1 MRKEPSFAQAF
12 ARHRLGM
19 IGLFGITLV
28 LLMGIVGPLFVTYPS
43 GYNDTM
49 PLSPPSA
56 AYWLGTDSLG
66 LNLFDQIV
74 WGARTS
80 LFISVTAVI
89 VASLIG
95 LPLGLVSGYF
105 GGRAGA
111 LIDSVI
117 EIAMTIPT
125 LPLMIL
131 ISAIAGPST
140 TTVAIVIGVFSW
152 PTLARIVRN
161 STLKLARLPYV
172 EAAIVLGIPRRTIMF
187 KHILINAAGP
197 ALVDLTIVMATAVL
211 TEAGLSYLGL
221 GDPNAWSWGGI
232 LQTAFKGGQQFNAWW
247 LIVFPSLAIMFFVV
261 SFNLLGLGINE
272 TLNPK
277 RD

>member
-1 MRKEPSFAQAF
+1 MREKSFAQAF
-12 ARHRLGM
+12 SAHRLGM
-19 IGLFGITLV
+19 VGLA
-28 LLMGIVGPLFVTYPS
+28 GIVVILLVGVFGPMAVKYPQ
-43 GYNDTM
+43 GYNDAM
-49 PLSPPSA
+49 PLASPSGEH
-56 AYWLGTDSLG
+56 WLGTDGLG
-66 LNLFDQIV
+66 LNLLDEII

-80 LFISVTAVI
+80 LFISLTAVG
-89 VASLIG
+89 VAALIG
-95 LPLGLVSGYF
+95 VPLGLVSGYF
-105 GGRAGA
+105 KGRIAG

-131 ISAIAGPST
+131 ISAISGPSVG
-140 TTVAIVIGVFSW
+140 TVAVVIGVFSW

-161 STLKLARLPYV
+161 STLKLSSLPFI
-172 EAAIVLGIPRRTIMF
+172 EAAVILGIPRRTIMF
-187 KHILINAAGP
+187 KHILLNAAGP
-197 ALVDLTIVMATAVL
+197 ALVDLTIIMATAVL

-232 LQTAFKGGQQFNAWW
+232 LQNAFRAGHHFHAWW

-277 RD
+277 RE

>member
-1 MRKEPSFAQAF
+1 MRKGPSFAQAF

-19 IGLFGITLV
+19 IGLVGIALV
-28 LLMGIVGPLFVTYPS
+28 LLLGIVGPLFVPYPS
-43 GYNDTM
+43 GYNDAM

-187 KHILINAAGP
+187 KHILINAVGP

-247 LIVFPSLAIMFFVV
+247 LIVFPSLSIMFFVV

>member
-1 MRKEPSFAQAF
+1 MREKSFAESFSQ
-12 ARHRLGM
+12 HRLGM
-19 IGLFGITLV
+19 IGLV
-28 LLMGIVGPLFVTYPS
+28 GIVIIVLIGAFGPMFVTFPEGYNEAMPLASPS
-43 GYNDTM
+43 GEH
-49 PLSPPSA
+49 
-56 AYWLGTDSLG
+56 WLGTDGLG
-66 LNLFDQIV
+66 LNLFEQII

-80 LFISVTAVI
+80 LFISLTAVA
-89 VASLIG
+89 VATFIG
-95 LPLGLVSGYF
+95 VPLGLVSGYF
-105 GGRAGA
+105 KGRIGA

-131 ISAIAGPST
+131 ISAISGPSVG
-140 TTVAIVIGVFSW
+140 TVAVVIGIFSW

-161 STLKLARLPYV
+161 STLKLSGLPYI
-172 EAAIVLGIPRRTIMF
+172 EAAVVLGIPRRTIMF
-187 KHILINAAGP
+187 KHILLNAAGP
-197 ALVDLTIVMATAVL
+197 ALVDLTFIMATAVL

-221 GDPNAWSWGGI
+221 GDPNAWSWDGI
-232 LQTAFKGGQQFNAWW
+232 LQTAFRAGHHFQAWW

>member
-1 MRKEPSFAQAF
+1 MRDKSFAESF
-12 ARHRLGM
+12 RKHRLGM
-19 IGLFGITLV
+19 VGLAGIIVIVALGV
-28 LLMGIVGPLFVTYPS
+28 LGPFFVAYPV
-43 GYNDTM
+43 GYNEAM
-49 PLSPPSA
+49 PLSGPGREH
-56 AYWLGTDSLG
+56 WMGTDGLG
-66 LNLFDQIV
+66 LDLIAEIV

-80 LFISVTAVI
+80 LFISFTAVA
-89 VASLIG
+89 VATVIG
-95 LPLGLVSGYF
+95 VPLGLVSGYF
-105 GGRAGA
+105 RGRLGG

-131 ISAIAGPST
+131 ISAISGPSVA
-140 TTVAIVIGVFSW
+140 TVAIVIGVFSW

-161 STLKLARLPYV
+161 STLKLSAMPYV
-172 EAAIVLGIPRRTIMF
+172 EAAIVLGIPKRTIMF
-187 KHILINAAGP
+187 KHILLNAAGP
-197 ALVDLTIVMATAVL
+197 ALVDLTLIMATAVL

-232 LQTAFKGGQQFNAWW
+232 LQNAFRAGHHFMAWW
-247 LIVFPSLAIMFFVV
+247 LVVFPSIAIMFFVV

>member
-1 MRKEPSFAQAF
+1 MREKGFVESF

-19 IGLFGITLV
+19 VGLA
-28 LLMGIVGPLFVTYPS
+28 GIVIIMTIGAIGPFLVPYPS
-43 GYNDTM
+43 GYNEAM
-49 PLSPPSA
+49 PLSPPGGQ
-56 AYWLGTDSLG
+56 YWLGTDGLG
-66 LNLFDQIV
+66 LNLVAEIV

-80 LFISVTAVI
+80 LFISLTAVA
-89 VASLIG
+89 VATVIG
-95 LPLGLVSGYF
+95 VPLGLVSGYF
-105 GGRAGA
+105 KGRIGG

-131 ISAIAGPST
+131 ISAISGPSVV
-140 TTVAIVIGVFSW
+140 TVAVVIGVFAW

-161 STLKLARLPYV
+161 STLKLASLPYI
-172 EAAIVLGIPRRTIMF
+172 EATVVLGIPTRTIMF
-187 KHILINAAGP
+187 KHILLNAAGP
-197 ALVDLTIVMATAVL
+197 ALVDLTLIMATAVM

-232 LQTAFKGGQQFNAWW
+232 LQNAFRAGQHFHAWW

>member
-1 MRKEPSFAQAF
+1 MREISFAESF
-12 ARHRLGM
+12 SKHRLGM
-19 IGLFGITLV
+19 VGLVGIVIIGLTGAF
-28 LLMGIVGPLFVTYPS
+28 GPLFVTFPEGYNEAMPLAAPS
-43 GYNDTM
+43 GE
-49 PLSPPSA
+49 
-56 AYWLGTDSLG
+56 YWLGTDGLG
-66 LNLFDQIV
+66 LNLFEQII

-80 LFISVTAVI
+80 LFISLTAVA
-89 VASLIG
+89 VATFLG
-95 LPLGLVSGYF
+95 VPLGLVAGYF
-105 GGRAGA
+105 KGRIGA

-131 ISAIAGPST
+131 ISAISGPSVA
-140 TTVAIVIGVFSW
+140 TVAVVIGVFSW

-161 STLKLARLPYV
+161 STLKLSGLPYI
-172 EAAIVLGIPRRTIMF
+172 EAAVVLGIPRRTIMF
-187 KHILINAAGP
+187 KHILLNAAGP
-197 ALVDLTIVMATAVL
+197 ALVDLTFIMATAVL

-232 LQTAFKGGQQFNAWW
+232 LQTAFRAGHHFHAWW

>member
-1 MRKEPSFAQAF
+1 MRDIGFVESFSK
-12 ARHRLGM
+12 HRLGM
-19 IGLFGITLV
+19 IGLT
-28 LLMGIVGPLFVTYPS
+28 GIVIIVALGVFGPMVVAYPV
-43 GYNDTM
+43 GYNEAM
-49 PLSPPSA
+49 PLA
-56 AYWLGTDSLG
+56 APAREHWLGTDGLG
-66 LNLFDQIV
+66 LNLIDEII

-80 LFISVTAVI
+80 LFISLTAVA
-89 VASLIG
+89 VATCIG
-95 LPLGLVSGYF
+95 VPLGLVSGYF
-105 GGRAGA
+105 RGRIGG

-131 ISAIAGPST
+131 ISAISGPSVG
-140 TTVAIVIGVFSW
+140 TVAVVIGVFSW

-161 STLKLARLPYV
+161 STLKLASLPYI

-187 KHILINAAGP
+187 KHILLNAVGP
-197 ALVDLTIVMATAVL
+197 ALVDLTIIMATAVL

-221 GDPNAWSWGGI
+221 GDPNAWSWGSI
-232 LQTAFKGGQQFNAWW
+232 LQNAFRAGHQFHAWW

>member
-1 MRKEPSFAQAF
+1 MRERSFVQSFAQ
-12 ARHRLGM
+12 HRLGR
-19 IGLFGITLV
+19 IGLAGIVVMLRFGL
-28 LLMGIVGPLFVTYPS
+28 VGPLLVPYPS
-43 GYNDTM
+43 GYNDAT
-49 PLSPPSA
+49 PLALPSA
-56 AYWLGTDSLG
+56 QNWLGTDALG

-80 LFISVTAVI
+80 LFISVTAVL
-89 VASLIG
+89 VASGIG
-95 LPLGLVSGYF
+95 IPLGLVSGF
-105 GGRAGA
+105 LGGRVGG

-131 ISAIAGPST
+131 ISAIAGPSVS
-140 TTVAIVIGVFSW
+140 TVAVVIGVFSW

-161 STLKLARLPYV
+161 STLKLASLPYI
-172 EAAIVLGIPRRTIMF
+172 EAAVILGIPRRTIMF

-197 ALVDLTIVMATAVL
+197 ALVDLTIIMATAVL

-232 LQTAFKGGQQFNAWW
+232 LQTAFKGGQHFHAWW
-247 LIVFPSLAIMFFVV
+247 LIVFPSLASMFFVI

-277 RD
+277 RE

>member
-1 MRKEPSFAQAF
+1 MIEKSFVESF
-12 ARHRLGM
+12 SKHPLGM
-19 IGLFGITLV
+19 IGLV
-28 LLMGIVGPLFVTYPS
+28 GIVIIVTLGLFGPMVVTYPV
-43 GYNDTM
+43 GYNEAI
-49 PLSPPSA
+49 PLASPTLKN
-56 AYWLGTDSLG
+56 WLGTDGLG
-66 LNLFDQIV
+66 LSLIDEIV

-80 LFISVTAVI
+80 LFISLTAVA
-89 VASLIG
+89 VATCIG
-95 LPLGLVSGYF
+95 VPLGLVSGYF
-105 GGRAGA
+105 RGRIGA

-131 ISAIAGPST
+131 ISAISGPSVG
-140 TTVAIVIGVFSW
+140 TVAVVIGIFSW

-161 STLKLARLPYV
+161 STLKLASLPYI
-172 EAAIVLGIPRRTIMF
+172 EAAVVLGIPKRTIMF
-187 KHILINAAGP
+187 KHILLNAVGP
-197 ALVDLTIVMATAVL
+197 ALVDLTIIMATAVL

-232 LQTAFKGGQQFNAWW
+232 LQTAFRAGHHFHAWW

>member
-1 MRKEPSFAQAF
+1 MREKSFAQAF
-12 ARHRLGM
+12 SKHRLGM
-19 IGLFGITLV
+19 VGLVGIVIIV
-28 LLMGIVGPLFVTYPS
+28 LLGILGPMLVPYPVGYDEAMPLTPPS
-43 GYNDTM
+43 GEH
-49 PLSPPSA
+49 
-56 AYWLGTDSLG
+56 WLGTDGLG
-66 LNLFDQIV
+66 LNLFNQIV

-80 LFISVTAVI
+80 LFISLTAVI
-89 VASLIG
+89 VATGIG
-95 LPLGLVSGYF
+95 VPLGLVSGYF
-105 GGRAGA
+105 KGRIGA
-111 LIDSVI
+111 VIDSVI

-131 ISAIAGPST
+131 ISAISGPSVG
-140 TTVAIVIGVFSW
+140 TVAVVIGVFSW

-161 STLKLARLPYV
+161 STLKLSGLPYI

-187 KHILINAAGP
+187 KHILLNAAGP
-197 ALVDLTIVMATAVL
+197 ALVDLTIIMATAVL

-232 LQTAFKGGQQFNAWW
+232 LQTAFRAGQHFHAWW
-247 LIVFPSLAIMFFVV
+247 LIIFPSLAIMFFVV

-277 RD
+277 RE

>member
-1 MRKEPSFAQAF
+1 MREKSFGESFAK
-12 ARHRLGM
+12 HKLGM
-19 IGLFGITLV
+19 IGLVGIILIIAIGTLGPMV
-28 LLMGIVGPLFVTYPS
+28 VAYPVGYNEATPLAPPS
-43 GYNDTM
+43 GEH
-49 PLSPPSA
+49 
-56 AYWLGTDSLG
+56 WLGTDGLG
-66 LNLFDQIV
+66 LNLIDEIV

-80 LFISVTAVI
+80 LFISLTAVA
-89 VASLIG
+89 VATCIG
-95 LPLGLVSGYF
+95 VPLGLISGYF
-105 GGRAGA
+105 KGHMGA
-111 LIDSVI
+111 LIDSII

-131 ISAIAGPST
+131 ISAISGPSVG
-140 TTVAIVIGVFSW
+140 TVAVIIGIFSW
-152 PTLARIVRN
+152 PTLARVVRN
-161 STLKLARLPYV
+161 STLKLASLPYV
-172 EAAIVLGIPRRTIMF
+172 EAAVVLGIPRRTIMF
-187 KHILINAAGP
+187 KHILLNAAGP
-197 ALVDLTIVMATAVL
+197 ALVDLTIIMATAVL

-232 LQTAFKGGQQFNAWW
+232 LQTAFRAGQHFQAWW

>member
-1 MRKEPSFAQAF
+1 MRERSFIQSF
-12 ARHRLGM
+12 STHTMGV
-19 IGLFGITLV
+19 IGLVGILV
-28 LLMGIVGPLFVTYPS
+28 VLMVGVIGPMLVPFPS
-43 GYNDTM
+43 GYNDAA
-49 PLSPPSA
+49 PLASPSA
-56 AYWLGTDSLG
+56 ELWLGSDSLG
-66 LNLFDQIV
+66 LNLFDQVV

-80 LFISVTAVI
+80 LFISVTAVV
-89 VASLIG
+89 VASGIG
-95 LPLGLVSGYF
+95 IPLGLISGYF
-105 GGRAGA
+105 SGRIGA

-131 ISAIAGPST
+131 ISAIAGPSV
-140 TTVAIVIGVFSW
+140 TTVAVVIGIFSW

-161 STLKLARLPYV
+161 STLKLASLPYI
-172 EAAIVLGIPRRTIMF
+172 EAAVILGIPRHTIMF

-197 ALVDLTIVMATAVL
+197 ALVDLTIIMATAVL

-232 LQTAFKGGQQFNAWW
+232 LQTAFKGGQHFHAWW
-247 LIVFPSLAIMFFVV
+247 LIVFPSMAIMFFVV

-277 RD
+277 RE

>member
-1 MRKEPSFAQAF
+1 MRKERSFAQAM
-12 ARHRLGM
+12 AGHRLGM
-19 IGLFGITLV
+19 IGLAGITRV
-28 LLMGIVGPLFVTYPS
+28 LLVGILGPMLVPYPS
-43 GYNDTM
+43 GYNDAM
-49 PLSPPSA
+49 PLAPPSA
-56 AYWLGTDSLG
+56 AHWLGTDSLG
-66 LNLFDQIV
+66 LELFDQIV

-89 VASLIG
+89 VASVIG
-95 LPLGLVSGYF
+95 LPLGLISGYF

-131 ISAIAGPST
+131 ISAIVGPST
-140 TTVAIVIGVFSW
+140 TTVAIVIGIFSW

-161 STLKLARLPYV
+161 STLKLASLPYI

-247 LIVFPSLAIMFFVV
+247 LIVCPSLAIMFFVV

>member
-1 MRKEPSFAQAF
+1 MREKSFAESF
-12 ARHRLGM
+12 SSHRLGM
-19 IGLFGITLV
+19 IGLV
-28 LLMGIVGPLFVTYPS
+28 GIVVIVLVGTLGPMIVTYPE
-43 GYNDTM
+43 GYNEAM
-49 PLSPPSA
+49 PLAAPSGE
-56 AYWLGTDSLG
+56 YWLGTDGLG
-66 LNLFDQIV
+66 LNLFNEIV

-80 LFISVTAVI
+80 LFISLTAVV
-89 VASLIG
+89 VATLIG
-95 LPLGLVSGYF
+95 VPLGLVSGYF
-105 GGRAGA
+105 KGKVGA
-111 LIDSVI
+111 LIDSVV

-131 ISAIAGPST
+131 ISAITGPSVG
-140 TTVAIVIGVFSW
+140 TVAVVIGVFSW

-161 STLKLARLPYV
+161 STLKLSSLPFI
-172 EAAIVLGIPRRTIMF
+172 EAAIVLGIPKPTIMF
-187 KHILINAAGP
+187 KHILLNAAGP
-197 ALVDLTIVMATAVL
+197 ALVDLTIIMATAVL

-232 LQTAFKGGQQFNAWW
+232 LQTAFRAGQHFQACW

-272 TLNPK
+272 TLNPR

>member
-1 MRKEPSFAQAF
+1 MREKSFAQSF
-12 ARHRLGM
+12 AKHRLGM
-19 IGLFGITLV
+19 VGLV
-28 LLMGIVGPLFVTYPS
+28 GIVIVVLVGAFGPMLVTYPV
-43 GYNDTM
+43 GYNEAA
-49 PLSPPSA
+49 PLAPPSGA
-56 AYWLGTDSLG
+56 HWLGTDALG
-66 LNLFDQIV
+66 LSLFDEVV

-80 LFISVTAVI
+80 LFISLTAVA
-89 VASLIG
+89 VASGIG
-95 LPLGLVSGYF
+95 VPLGLVSGYF
-105 GGRAGA
+105 RGRIGA

-117 EIAMTIPT
+117 EIAMTIPA

-131 ISAIAGPST
+131 ISAITGPSVG
-140 TTVAIVIGVFSW
+140 TVAVVIGVFSW

-161 STLKLARLPYV
+161 STLKLASLPFI
-172 EAAIVLGIPRRTIMF
+172 EAAVVLGIPRRTIMF
-187 KHILINAAGP
+187 KHILLNAAGP

-232 LQTAFKGGQQFNAWW
+232 LQTAFRGGHHFSAWW

-277 RD
+277 RE

>member
-1 MRKEPSFAQAF
+1 MREKSFAESF
-12 ARHRLGM
+12 SKHRLGM
-19 IGLFGITLV
+19 IGLV
-28 LLMGIVGPLFVTYPS
+28 GIVIIVLIGAFGPMFVTFPEGYNEAMPLGSPS
-43 GYNDTM
+43 GEH
-49 PLSPPSA
+49 
-56 AYWLGTDSLG
+56 WLGTDGLG
-66 LNLFDQIV
+66 LNLFEQII

-80 LFISVTAVI
+80 LFISLTAVA
-89 VASLIG
+89 VATFIG
-95 LPLGLVSGYF
+95 VPLGLVSGYF
-105 GGRAGA
+105 KGRIGA

-131 ISAIAGPST
+131 ISAISGPSVG
-140 TTVAIVIGVFSW
+140 TVAVVIGIFSW

-161 STLKLARLPYV
+161 STLKLSGLPYI
-172 EAAIVLGIPRRTIMF
+172 EAAVVLGIPQRTIMF
-187 KHILINAAGP
+187 KHILLNAAGP
-197 ALVDLTIVMATAVL
+197 ALVDLTFIMATAVL

-232 LQTAFKGGQQFNAWW
+232 LQTAFRAGHHFQAWW

>member
-1 MRKEPSFAQAF
+1 MREKSFVESF
-12 ARHRLGM
+12 SRHPLGM
-19 IGLFGITLV
+19 IGLV
-28 LLMGIVGPLFVTYPS
+28 GIVIIVAVGVFGPMVVAYPV
-43 GYNDTM
+43 GYNEAM
-49 PLSPPSA
+49 PLA
-56 AYWLGTDSLG
+56 APTLKHWLGTDGLG
-66 LNLFDQIV
+66 LSLIDEIV

-80 LFISVTAVI
+80 LFISLTAVV
-89 VASLIG
+89 VATCIG
-95 LPLGLVSGYF
+95 VPLGLVSGYF
-105 GGRAGA
+105 RGRLGA

-131 ISAIAGPST
+131 ISAIAGPSVG
-140 TTVAIVIGVFSW
+140 TVAVVIGIFSW

-161 STLKLARLPYV
+161 STLKLASLPYI
-172 EAAIVLGIPRRTIMF
+172 EAAVVLGIPKRTIMF
-187 KHILINAAGP
+187 KHILLNAVGP
-197 ALVDLTIVMATAVL
+197 ALVDLTIIMATAVL

-232 LQTAFKGGQQFNAWW
+232 LQTAFRAGQHFHAWW

>member
-1 MRKEPSFAQAF
+1 MREKNFVESFTK
-12 ARHRLGM
+12 HRLGM
-19 IGLFGITLV
+19 IGLA
-28 LLMGIVGPLFVTYPS
+28 GIVIVIALGAFGPLIVTYPV
-43 GYNDTM
+43 GYNEAT
-49 PLSPPSA
+49 PLA
-56 AYWLGTDSLG
+56 APDREHWLGTDGLG
-66 LNLFDQIV
+66 LGLIAEIV

-80 LFISVTAVI
+80 LFISFTAVA
-89 VASLIG
+89 VATCIG
-95 LPLGLVSGYF
+95 VPLGLVSGYF
-105 GGRAGA
+105 KGRIGG

-117 EIAMTIPT
+117 EIAMTIPA

-131 ISAIAGPST
+131 ISAISGPSMG
-140 TTVAIVIGVFSW
+140 TVAVVIGLFSW
-152 PTLARIVRN
+152 PTLSRIVRN
-161 STLKLARLPYV
+161 STLKLASMPFI
-172 EAAIVLGIPRRTIMF
+172 EAAIVLGIPTRTIMF
-187 KHILINAAGP
+187 KHILLNAAGP
-197 ALVDLTIVMATAVL
+197 ALVDLTIIMATAVL

-232 LQTAFKGGQQFNAWW
+232 LQNAFRAGQHFHAWW

>member
-1 MRKEPSFAQAF
+1 MREKSFVQSF
-12 ARHRLGM
+12 SRHTLGM
-19 IGLFGITLV
+19 IGLAGIIIVVLVGLFGP
-28 LLMGIVGPLFVTYPS
+28 MIVKFPA
-43 GYNDTM
+43 GYDEAM
-49 PLSPPSA
+49 PLAAPSA
-56 AYWLGTDSLG
+56 KYWLGTDSLG
-66 LNLFDQIV
+66 LNLFNQIV

-80 LFISVTAVI
+80 LLISLTAVA
-89 VASLIG
+89 VASGIG
-95 LPLGLVSGYF
+95 IPLGLVAGYF
-105 GGRAGA
+105 KGRIGA

-131 ISAIAGPST
+131 ISAISGPSV

-161 STLKLARLPYV
+161 STLKLAGLPYI
-172 EAAIVLGIPRRTIMF
+172 EAAVILGIPRRTIMF
-187 KHILINAAGP
+187 KHILLNAAGP
-197 ALVDLTIVMATAVL
+197 ALVDLTIIMATAVL

-232 LQTAFKGGQQFNAWW
+232 LQTAFRGGHHFHAWW
-247 LIVFPSLAIMFFVV
+247 LIVCPSLAIMFFVV

-277 RD
+277 RE

>member
-1 MRKEPSFAQAF
+1 MRRERSFAQAF
-12 ARHRLGM
+12 ASHRLGM
-19 IGLFGITLV
+19 VGLA
-28 LLMGIVGPLFVTYPS
+28 GIVVVLMVGLLGPMVVPYPS
-43 GYNDTM
+43 GYNDAM

-56 AYWLGTDSLG
+56 AHWLGTDSLG
-66 LNLFDQIV
+66 LNLLDQIV

-89 VASLIG
+89 VASVIG

-105 GGRAGA
+105 KGRIGG

-161 STLKLARLPYV
+161 STLKLASLPYI
-172 EAAIVLGIPRRTIMF
+172 EAAVVLGIPRRTIMF
-187 KHILINAAGP
+187 KHVLINAAGP

-232 LQTAFKGGQQFNAWW
+232 LQNAFKGGQQFNAWW
-247 LIVFPSLAIMFFVV
+247 LIVFPSTAIMFFVV

-277 RD
+277 RE

>member
-1 MRKEPSFAQAF
+1 MRKQRSFAQAM
-12 ARHRLGM
+12 ASHRLGM
-19 IGLFGITLV
+19 IGFAGIALV
-28 LLMGIVGPLFVTYPS
+28 LLVGILGPLFVPYPS
-43 GYNDTM
+43 GYNDAM
-49 PLSPPSA
+49 PLAAPSA
-56 AYWLGTDSLG
+56 AHWLGTDSLG
-66 LNLFDQIV
+66 LELFDQIV

-80 LFISVTAVI
+80 LFISVTAVV

>member
-1 MRKEPSFAQAF
+1 MRERSFAEAF
-12 ARHRLGM
+12 SKHRLGVA
-19 IGLFGITLV
+19 GLAGILIIVATGV
-28 LLMGIVGPLFVTYPS
+28 VGPFLIAYPG
-43 GYNDTM
+43 GYNEAT
-49 PLSPPSA
+49 PLA
-56 AYWLGTDSLG
+56 APGAGNWLGTDGLG
-66 LNLFDQIV
+66 LNLLAEIV

-80 LFISVTAVI
+80 LFISLTAVA

-95 LPLGLVSGYF
+95 VPLGLVSGYYKGRI
-105 GGRAGA
+105 GGF
-111 LIDSVI
+111 IDSTI

-131 ISAIAGPST
+131 ISAISGPSVG
-140 TTVAIVIGVFSW
+140 TVAIVIGVFSW

-161 STLKLARLPYV
+161 STLKLASLPYI
-172 EAAIVLGIPRRTIMF
+172 EATVVLGIPTRTIMF
-187 KHILINAAGP
+187 KHILLNAAGP
-197 ALVDLTIVMATAVL
+197 ALVDLTLIMATAVM

-221 GDPNAWSWGGI
+221 GDPNAWSWGSI
-232 LQTAFKGGQQFNAWW
+232 LQTAFRAGHHFHAWW

-277 RD
+277 RE

>member
-1 MRKEPSFAQAF
+1 MREQSFARAF
-12 ARHRLGM
+12 SKHRLGM
-19 IGLFGITLV
+19 IGLVGILIV
-28 LLMGIVGPLFVTYPS
+28 LAVGLLGPLFVVYPS
-43 GYNDTM
+43 GYNDAM

-56 AYWLGTDSLG
+56 EYWLGTDSLG

-89 VASLIG
+89 VASVIG
-95 LPLGLVSGYF
+95 IPLGLISGYF
-105 GGRAGA
+105 AGRLGA

-131 ISAIAGPST
+131 ISAIVGPSV
-140 TTVAIVIGVFSW
+140 TTVAVVIGVFSW

-161 STLKLARLPYV
+161 STLKLASLPYI
-172 EAAIVLGIPRRTIMF
+172 EAAVVLGIPRRTIMF

-197 ALVDLTIVMATAVL
+197 
-211 TEAGLSYLGL
+211 
-221 GDPNAWSWGGI
+221 
-232 LQTAFKGGQQFNAWW
+232 
-247 LIVFPSLAIMFFVV
+247 PSSI
-261 SFNLLGLGINE
+261 
-272 TLNPK
+272 
-277 RD
+277 

>member
-1 MRKEPSFAQAF
+1 MREKSFVESF
-12 ARHRLGM
+12 SKHPLGM
-19 IGLFGITLV
+19 IGLV
-28 LLMGIVGPLFVTYPS
+28 GIVIIVAVGLFGPMVVTYPV
-43 GYNDTM
+43 GYNEAM
-49 PLSPPSA
+49 PLA
-56 AYWLGTDSLG
+56 APTLEHWLGTDGLG
-66 LNLFDQIV
+66 LSLIDEIV

-80 LFISVTAVI
+80 LFISLTAVV
-89 VASLIG
+89 VATCIG
-95 LPLGLVSGYF
+95 VPLGLVSGYF
-105 GGRAGA
+105 RGRLGA

-131 ISAIAGPST
+131 ISAIAGPSVG
-140 TTVAIVIGVFSW
+140 TVAVVIGIFSW

-161 STLKLARLPYV
+161 STLKLANLPYI
-172 EAAIVLGIPRRTIMF
+172 EAAVVLGIPKRTIMF
-187 KHILINAAGP
+187 KHILLNAVGP
-197 ALVDLTIVMATAVL
+197 ALVDLTIIMATAVL

-232 LQTAFKGGQQFNAWW
+232 LQTAFRAGQHFHAWW